1 MNPEKKE
8 SCQKCNLPV
17 QIKVAQRS
25 KKADTFSPR
34 FSSTS
39 ADSDKDKKEKKDN
52 SDKDKKEKKD
62 NSDKDKKEKKDK
74 ADMPKA
80 KESHATSAA
89 AAPTTPEGGV
99 NRGRGARM
107 MERKAMLRQPKA
119 ADSGA
124 TGSPGDRI
132 HRLEQA
138 LALYRAS
145 ANVDHHLGT
154 IFRLRKELRENR
166 AKANALRT
174 PELVEAAKA
183 VLVKTASF
191 CPQGCPLLEDY
202 QRLKKEISFY
212 LK

>member
-1 MNPEKKE
+1 MNPESKE
-8 SCQKCNLPV
+8 SCDKCHLPV
-17 QIKVAQRS
+17 QIKVAQRP
-25 KKADTFSPR
+25 KKADASSFSPR
-34 FSSTS
+34 FSQAGPPDS
-39 ADSDKDKKEKKDN
+39 APFSSSDGGEKNNKKDKKEKPKTD
-52 SDKDKKEKKD
+52 SQKQ
-62 NSDKDKKEKKDK
+62 K
-74 ADMPKA
+74 ASP
-80 KESHATSAA
+80 
-89 AAPTTPEGGV
+89 APPEGGVGGVGGV

-107 MERKAMLRQPKA
+107 VERKAMLRQPAKAA

-145 ANVDHHLGT
+145 ANVDLHLIT
-154 IFRLRKELRENR
+154 IFRLKKELRENR
-166 AKANALRT
+166 AKVNSLRT
-174 PELVEAAKA
+174 PELVEEAKA
-183 VLVKTASF
+183 VLAKTASF

>member
-1 MNPEKKE
+1 M
-8 SCQKCNLPV
+8 
-17 QIKVAQRS
+17 
-25 KKADTFSPR
+25 FSPR

-52 SDKDKKEKKD
+52 GDKDKKEKKD
-62 NSDKDKKEKKDK
+62 NGDKDKKEKKDK

-80 KESHATSAA
+80 KESP
-89 AAPTTPEGGV
+89 AAPAAPATPEGGV

-174 PELVEAAKA
+174 PELVQAAKA